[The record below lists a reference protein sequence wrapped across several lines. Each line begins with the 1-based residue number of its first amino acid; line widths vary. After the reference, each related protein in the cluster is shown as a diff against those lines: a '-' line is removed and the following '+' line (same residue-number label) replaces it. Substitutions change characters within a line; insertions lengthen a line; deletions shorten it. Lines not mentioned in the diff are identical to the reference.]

1 MKLWQVFV
9 LLLVGILTA
18 VGGYYGYNH
27 FLGQATAEESPN
39 RQVAQ
44 ATRGTLE
51 TTVSTV
57 GSLTMPNQAKLSFA
71 SGGTVTEM
79 NVKLGDKVEKG
90 QVLAKLDTASLERA
104 VEQARTNLST
114 AGINL
119 EETKNPYTASDI
131 ADAEASVRD
140 AQVALE
146 NARRNLQ
153 ITQQGLTTS
162 GGATT
167 SRKIT
172 DLENEVNWY
181 EANYGQALVDY
192 QNGRIDQAKLG
203 AAWNN
208 LVTAKQKLEE
218 AKLQQDSS
226 IATALNNVAKAEDSL
241 RKAEENLAAKE
252 AGPDS
257 NTVKIKQNDLTNK
270 QVALEEVLEQL
281 EGATMLAPFAGVVA
295 SVGAKVGEK
304 VTAAT
309 AVITLI
315 DPTVVE
321 VQGTVDEVD
330 VAQVK
335 VGQDVTITLDAL
347 SGVSLRGKV
356 QSVALTATTQ
366 SGVVSYAVSMA
377 VTNPSADVGLKAGM
391 TASAAITVQRQ
402 ENVLL
407 VPSRAIRRTGGQQVV
422 EVIKDGQT
430 EQRTVRIG
438 ISDGQQTEIVA
449 GLEEGEQ
456 VVVQTSTT
464 TTTTTT
470 TGQQRQTGVGPGL
483 GEMFLGR

>member
-9 LLLVGILTA
+9 LLLVGVLTV

-27 FLGQATAEESPN
+27 FLGKATAEESPN
-39 RQVAQ
+39 TQVVQ
-44 ATRGTLE
+44 VTRGTLE

-57 GSLTMPNQAKLSFA
+57 GSLTMPNQAKLGFTG
-71 SGGTVTEM
+71 GGTVTEV
-79 NVKLGDKVEKG
+79 NVKLGDKVQKG

-114 AGINL
+114 AEINL
-119 EETKNPYTASDI
+119 DEAKNPYAASDI

-140 AQVALE
+140 ARVALE

-153 ITQQGLTTS
+153 ITQQTASKNIL
-162 GGATT
+162 
-167 SRKIT
+167 
-172 DLENEVNWY
+172 DLENQVNWY
-181 EANYGQALVDY
+181 EDNYGQTLVDY
-192 QNGRIDQAKLG
+192 QSGKIDEAKLG

-208 LVTAKQKLEE
+208 LATAKQKLEE
-218 AKLQQDSS
+218 ARLQQENS
-226 IATALNNVAKAEDSL
+226 IATAVNNVAKAEDSL
-241 RKAEENLAAKE
+241 RKAEETLAAKK
-252 AGPDS
+252 AGPDP
-257 NTVKIKQNDLTNK
+257 NTVKIKENDLTNK
-270 QVALEEVLEQL
+270 QVTLEEALEQL
-281 EGATMLAPFAGVVA
+281 EGATMLAPFGGIVA

-304 VTAAT
+304 VTSAT

-315 DPTVVE
+315 DPAVVE

-335 VGQDVTITLDAL
+335 AGQDVTITLDAL

-356 QSVALTATTQ
+356 VAVAPTATTQ
-366 SGVVSYAVSMA
+366 SGVVSYAVSIG
-377 VTNPSADVGLKAGM
+377 VTNPSEDVGLKAGM

-407 VPSRAIRRTGGQQVV
+407 VPSRAIKRTGGQQVV

-438 ISDGQQTEIVA
+438 ISDGQQTEITS
-449 GLEEGEQ
+449 GLEEGEA